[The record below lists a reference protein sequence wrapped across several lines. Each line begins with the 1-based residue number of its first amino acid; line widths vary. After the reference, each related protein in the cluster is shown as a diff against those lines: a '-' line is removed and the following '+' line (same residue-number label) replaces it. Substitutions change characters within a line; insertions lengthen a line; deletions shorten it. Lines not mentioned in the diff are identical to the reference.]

1 MEALACWIRAS
12 PLFSLDIAPDRV
24 YCLRAEDQA
33 YPQESRC
40 GTRQASGRSYPD
52 ARRLGAPL
60 GRMDEAD
67 RPKDV
72 ELQRIKN
79 GLTQCIADAF
89 TSTNANWQIPPIE
102 PDAEGSVRGTGLVDP
117 RFEGAPHY

>member
-1 MEALACWIRAS
+1 MRRIAFIVFVQRIRLTLKKAG
-12 PLFSLDIAPDRV
+12 
-24 YCLRAEDQA
+24 AE
-33 YPQESRC
+33 
-40 GTRQASGRSYPD
+40 
-52 ARRLGAPL
+52 LGKLP
-60 GRMDEAD
+60 AD
-67 RPKDV
+67 RIPTRGDWARLSGGWTKRIDQRIV